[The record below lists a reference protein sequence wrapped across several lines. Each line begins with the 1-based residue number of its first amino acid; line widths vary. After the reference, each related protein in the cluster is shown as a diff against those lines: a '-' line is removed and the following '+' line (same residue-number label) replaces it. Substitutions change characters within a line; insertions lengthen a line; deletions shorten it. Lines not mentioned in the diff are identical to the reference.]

1 MELKEQISREVENA
15 KYANQHF
22 IDTAERILR
31 LFSVS
36 GQLPLETDNGTK
48 SVLGAVY
55 TEEEVE
61 RLLITQRGNCYVA
74 ILSATKDQTLAELA
88 SKAPEPWSWRK

>member
-1 MELKEQISREVENA
+1 MSTNDELKN
-15 KYANQHF
+15 
-22 IDTAERILR
+22 
-31 LFSVS
+31 
-36 GQLPLETDNGTK
+36 ETTNGTK

-55 TEEEVE
+55 TEKEVE

-88 SKAPEPWSWRK
+88 SKAPEPWCWRK

>member
-1 MELKEQISREVENA
+1 MSKKVKLKN
-15 KYANQHF
+15 K
-22 IDTAERILR
+22 TA
-31 LFSVS
+31 
-36 GQLPLETDNGTK
+36 NGTK
-48 SVLGAVY
+48 PVLSAVY

-74 ILSATKDQTLAELA
+74 ILSATKDQKLAELA